1 MIRIKNEIHI
11 GISMPFT
18 LLHASDTH
26 LTLADSRDNERKN
39 LLAQKRAGV
48 FPNASQNLEEIKN
61 EIRSSGALLAYSGD
75 LIDFVSSAN
84 LDAAR
89 AFCSEFDCFFAA
101 GNHEFSQYV
110 GEAFEDEAYRN
121 QSLARVQAAFSNDIR
136 FSSRMVNG
144 VNLVAVDNSY
154 YLVDECQLNAL
165 KAECEKGFPIIL
177 VMHTPL
183 YEENLCRD
191 FLAHS
196 RQPFAYAMCA
206 PESLLSAYSES
217 RRIQQ
222 TPDRCTLEA
231 FDLIIRSPQIRAI
244 LTGHLHYDYESRL
257 NDRLT
262 QYVTGVDTLRE
273 IRID

>member
-1 MIRIKNEIHI
+1 MIRIENEIHI
-11 GISMPFT
+11 GISEPFT

-48 FPNASQNLEEIKN
+48 FPNASKNLDEIKSAM
-61 EIRSSGALLAYSGD
+61 RSSGALLAYSGD

-89 AFCSEFDCFFAA
+89 AFTAEFDCFFAA

-121 QSLARVQAAFSNDIR
+121 QSLARVQAAFQNNIR
-136 FSSRMVNG
+136 FSSRVMNG

-154 YLVDECQLNAL
+154 YLIDEIQLNAL
-165 KAECEKGFPIIL
+165 KAECEKGLPIIL
-177 VMHTPL
+177 IMHTPL

-196 RQPFAYAMCA
+196 RQPFAYSMCA
-206 PESLLSAYSES
+206 PESLLSTYLES

-222 TPDRCTLEA
+222 TPDRFTLEA
-231 FDLIIRSPQIRAI
+231 FDLIVNSPCIRAI
-244 LTGHLHYDYESRL
+244 LTGHLHFDYESHL
-257 NDRLT
+257 NHRLT
-262 QYVTGVDTLRE
+262 QYVTGIDTLRE
-273 IRID
+273 FRVD